1 MALGSSVGDAHG
13 GLHVPGNQHESALR
27 QEHRSVGHQP
37 AHVTLNSFGL
47 SAQVMLSKQS
57 NNY

>member
-37 AHVTLNSFGL
+37 AHVTLN
-47 SAQVMLSKQS
+47 
-57 NNY
+57 